1 MMKQKLFLLLLGLG
15 LMLSCNL
22 PGLSSPPTPDG
33 NGATLVFQ
41 ARQTLTA
48 QSISPAAPQTLTATL
63 VSEPALTATPTLVHT
78 LRPVESVVVQAFIAD
93 TISGDTAVQGQPNQ
107 PPGGDEYLYN
117 LYERPF
123 NAKIMDVFF
132 PELDIRK
139 AELGHETTWMLATIY
154 LYGLDAATNT
164 LPAAYRLEL
173 DLDLDGRG
181 DWLFEAR
188 PPFQTEWSVE
198 GVRVWQD
205 TDNDVGGAS
214 PCYADPPQIEN
225 SYDLLV
231 FDQGYQNP
239 DPDLAWARFRPGTPP
254 AIQIAFKYALIERD
268 NRFMWGVWADRGVD
282 QPQWYDYHDHFT
294 QEEAGSPYRTSRYYP
309 IQLIAE
315 VDNTCRW
322 TYGFDPTGNEP
333 CLCASGR
340 PTPTPI
346 PPGGIAGWVFK
357 RSQTPLCTRS
367 PGSGGFLGATVTV
380 RAGACPGGEIVA
392 SAVTGMWGRYTINGL
407 APGDYCVYAP
417 DVGVPLTPSS
427 ATVHVNPGSVTDDVN
442 FGYCP

>member
-1 MMKQKLFLLLLGLG
+1 MKLKILFLFPALALLTA
-15 LMLSCNL
+15 CNL
-22 PGLSSPPTPDG
+22 GKGGAPSTP
-33 NGATLVFQ
+33 NENATIIAFQ
-41 ARQTLTA
+41 AAQTLTA
-48 QSISPAAPQTLTATL
+48 YSLPLATSVPQTPAPQI
-63 VSEPALTATPTLVHT
+63 TPTLAHS
-78 LRPVESVVVQAFIAD
+78 LRPVESVLVRASIAD
-93 TISGDTAVQGQPNQ
+93 TISGNTAVQGQANQ
-107 PPGGDEYLYN
+107 APGGDEYLFN

-123 NAKIMDVFF
+123 NAKMMDIFF
-132 PELDIRK
+132 PDLDIRK
-139 AELGHETTWMLATIY
+139 AELGHETTWMMVTIS
-154 LYGLDAATNT
+154 LYGLDTTTQT
-164 LPAAYRLEL
+164 LSAIYRLEL

-282 QPQWYDYHDHFT
+282 QPQCYDYHDHFT

>member
-1 MMKQKLFLLLLGLG
+1 MKLKILFLFPALALLTA
-15 LMLSCNL
+15 CNL
-22 PGLSSPPTPDG
+22 GKGGAPSTP
-33 NGATLVFQ
+33 NENATIIAFQ
-41 ARQTLTA
+41 AAQTLTA
-48 QSISPAAPQTLTATL
+48 YSLPLATSVPQTPAPQI
-63 VSEPALTATPTLVHT
+63 TPTLAHS
-78 LRPVESVVVQAFIAD
+78 LRPVESVLVRASIAD
-93 TISGDTAVQGQPNQ
+93 TISGNTAVQGQANQ
-107 PPGGDEYLYN
+107 APGGDEYLFN

-123 NAKIMDVFF
+123 NAKMMDIFF
-132 PELDIRK
+132 PDLDIRK
-139 AELGHETTWMLATIY
+139 AELGHETTWMMVTIS
-154 LYGLDAATNT
+154 LYGLDTTTQT
-164 LPAAYRLEL
+164 LSAIYRLEL

-205 TDNDVGGAS
+205 TDNDVGGTT

>member
-1 MMKQKLFLLLLGLG
+1 MKLKILFLFPALALLTA
-15 LMLSCNL
+15 CNL
-22 PGLSSPPTPDG
+22 GKGGAPSTP
-33 NGATLVFQ
+33 NENATIIAFQ
-41 ARQTLTA
+41 AAQTLTA
-48 QSISPAAPQTLTATL
+48 YSLPLATSVPQTPAPQI
-63 VSEPALTATPTLVHT
+63 TPTLAHS
-78 LRPVESVVVQAFIAD
+78 LRPVESVLVRASIAD
-93 TISGDTAVQGQPNQ
+93 TISGNTAVQGQANQ
-107 PPGGDEYLYN
+107 APGGDEYLFN

-123 NAKIMDVFF
+123 NAKMMDIFF
-132 PELDIRK
+132 PDLDIRK
-139 AELGHETTWMLATIY
+139 AELGHETTWMMVTIS
-154 LYGLDAATNT
+154 LYGLDTTTQT
-164 LPAAYRLEL
+164 LSAIYRLEL